1 MSKNINKYLYWIPRI
16 LAIVFILFLS
26 IFSLDV
32 FEPGLNAW
40 QIIIGLL
47 IHNIPVFILAIV
59 LWISWKREIVGGIFF
74 ILAGILL
81 STVSVVRMVQSEYF
95 TWYGTL
101 GVALTVGG
109 PAIIIGILFLIGWFK
124 KIKLTINI

>member
-1 MSKNINKYLYWIPRI
+1 M
-16 LAIVFILFLS
+16 AIVFILFLS